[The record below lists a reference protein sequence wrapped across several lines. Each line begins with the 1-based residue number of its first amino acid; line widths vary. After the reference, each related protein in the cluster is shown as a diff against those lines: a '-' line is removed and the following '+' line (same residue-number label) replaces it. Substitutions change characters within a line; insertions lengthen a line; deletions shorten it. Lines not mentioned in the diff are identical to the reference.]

1 MAKVES
7 GVFPCYENQFAVG
20 KAGTESATTNIANC
34 EEFSVA
40 FDNGVE
46 EWTAFENEGWKSRL
60 MTAKSITISVKGKR
74 TIGDAG
80 NDEIAELAF
89 KNGTAAQLLDL
100 MDYISNSFLMPFISL
115 LTSILIG
122 WIVGPKWITDEVV
135 KNGESFPRAGL
146 YSFMIRYVVPVIMLV
161 LFLVSTGFMKLN
173 F

>member
-80 NDEIAELAF
+80 NDQIAALAF
-89 KNGTAAQLLDL
+89 ENGRKA
-100 MDYISNSFLMPFISL
+100 
-115 LTSILIG
+115 
-122 WIVGPKWITDEVV
+122 EV
-135 KNGESFPRAGL
+135 
-146 YSFMIRYVVPVIMLV
+146 SFMWTFPNGATV
-161 LFLVSTGFMKLN
+161 LFKMQLYPLHQMVQAQVRVLLRLNLKLCQTAN
-173 F
+173 PYIQQPLKKRKE

>member
-80 NDEIAELAF
+80 NDQIAALHL
-89 KNGTAAQLLDL
+89 KTAERQKFRLCGPSPTVQPSSLKMQLYPLHQTVQAQVRVLLRL
-100 MDYISNSFLMPFISL
+100 NLKLCQTANLYIQQPL
-115 LTSILIG
+115 
-122 WIVGPKWITDEVV
+122 KKRKE
-135 KNGESFPRAGL
+135 
-146 YSFMIRYVVPVIMLV
+146 
-161 LFLVSTGFMKLN
+161 
-173 F
+173 

>member
-80 NDEIAELAF
+80 NDQIAALAF
-89 KNGTAAQLLDL
+89 ENGRKTFRLCGPSPTVQPSSLKMQLYPLHQTVQAQVRVLLRLNLKLCQTANP
-100 MDYISNSFLMPFISL
+100 YIQQPL
-115 LTSILIG
+115 
-122 WIVGPKWITDEVV
+122 KKRKE
-135 KNGESFPRAGL
+135 
-146 YSFMIRYVVPVIMLV
+146 
-161 LFLVSTGFMKLN
+161 
-173 F
+173 

>member
-80 NDEIAELAF
+80 NDQIAALAF
-89 KNGTAAQLLDL
+89 ETA
-100 MDYISNSFLMPFISL
+100 SL
-115 LTSILIG
+115 LIARSTFLTLTLGFSSKLSLSVISINFDI
-122 WIVGPKWITDEVV
+122 IVH
-135 KNGESFPRAGL
+135 SFR
-146 YSFMIRYVVPVIMLV
+146 
-161 LFLVSTGFMKLN
+161 FLSGCCI
-173 F
+173 

>member
-80 NDEIAELAF
+80 NDQIAALSFE
-89 KNGTAAQLLDL
+89 NGRKVEAPFMWTFPTAQPPSLKMQLYPLHQTVQAQVRVLLRL
-100 MDYISNSFLMPFISL
+100 NLKLCQTANPYIQQPLKKTKGMNNY
-115 LTSILIG
+115 
-122 WIVGPKWITDEVV
+122 V
-135 KNGESFPRAGL
+135 KVN
-146 YSFMIRYVVPVIMLV
+146 
-161 LFLVSTGFMKLN
+161 
-173 F
+173 

>member
-80 NDEIAELAF
+80 NDQIAALAF
-89 KNGTAAQLLDL
+89 ENGRKT
-100 MDYISNSFLMPFISL
+100 
-115 LTSILIG
+115 
-122 WIVGPKWITDEVV
+122 EV
-135 KNGESFPRAGL
+135 
-146 YSFMIRYVVPVIMLV
+146 SFMWTFPNGATSLKMQLYPLHQTVQAQVRV
-161 LFLVSTGFMKLN
+161 LLRLNLKLCQTAN
-173 F
+173 PYIQQPLKKRKE

>member
-60 MTAKSITISVKGKR
+60 MTAKSITISVKGKFR
-74 TIGDAG
+74 LCGPSPTVQPSS
-80 NDEIAELAF
+80 L
-89 KNGTAAQLLDL
+89 KMQLYPLHQTVQAQARVLLRL
-100 MDYISNSFLMPFISL
+100 NLKLCQTVNPYIQQPL
-115 LTSILIG
+115 
-122 WIVGPKWITDEVV
+122 KKRKE
-135 KNGESFPRAGL
+135 
-146 YSFMIRYVVPVIMLV
+146 
-161 LFLVSTGFMKLN
+161 
-173 F
+173 

>member
-80 NDEIAELAF
+80 NDQIAALAF
-89 KNGTAAQLLDL
+89 ENGRKT
-100 MDYISNSFLMPFISL
+100 
-115 LTSILIG
+115 
-122 WIVGPKWITDEVV
+122 EV
-135 KNGESFPRAGL
+135 
-146 YSFMIRYVVPVIMLV
+146 SFMWTFPNGATV
-161 LFLVSTGFMKLN
+161 LFKMQLYPLHQTVQAQARVLLRLNLKLCQTVN
-173 F
+173 PYIQQPLKKRKE

>member
-74 TIGDAG
+74 TMVTQVTTRLPPLHLKT
-80 NDEIAELAF
+80 AERQKFRLCGPSLTVQPSSLKMQLYPLHQTVQAQVRVLLRLNL
-89 KNGTAAQLLDL
+89 KLCQTANP
-100 MDYISNSFLMPFISL
+100 YIQQPL
-115 LTSILIG
+115 
-122 WIVGPKWITDEVV
+122 KKRKE
-135 KNGESFPRAGL
+135 
-146 YSFMIRYVVPVIMLV
+146 
-161 LFLVSTGFMKLN
+161 
-173 F
+173 

>member
-80 NDEIAELAF
+80 NDQIAALAF
-89 KNGTAAQLLDL
+89 ENGRKT
-100 MDYISNSFLMPFISL
+100 
-115 LTSILIG
+115 
-122 WIVGPKWITDEVV
+122 EV
-135 KNGESFPRAGL
+135 
-146 YSFMIRYVVPVIMLV
+146 SFMWTFPTVQPSSLKMQLYPLHQTVQAQARV
-161 LFLVSTGFMKLN
+161 LLRLNLKLCQTVN
-173 F
+173 PYIQQPL